1 MQQTRSAHAMQE
13 SASMQV
19 GGDLFDALDVNH
31 DGIIDRA
38 EFERAMFGSQGAMA
52 CQGGSATMLA
62 GGSASMLAA
71 GSTTVLT
78 QHQRQ
83 QQQAGWFER
92 RSSVYDGASAAM
104 SVGGTS
110 IISPGAS
117 VSMMPASASV
127 SVYPPVAISPSASVT
142 VMPANPT
149 AIRMFTTTTTTP
161 QCRARSLSPP
171 ASYGR
176 QSVLPQHLT
185 PAWL

>member
-1 MQQTRSAHAMQE
+1 MQQTWSAHAMQE

-19 GGDLFDALDVNH
+19 GGDLFDAIDVNH
-31 DGIIDRA
+31 DGVIDRA
-38 EFERAMFGSQGAMA
+38 EFDRVMFGSQGAMA

-62 GGSASMLAA
+62 GGSASMLAV

-78 QHQRQ
+78 QQQRQ

-127 SVYPPVAISPSASVT
+127 SVYPPVAISPAASVT
-142 VMPANPT
+142 VMPPNP
-149 AIRMFTTTTTTP
+149 IRMFTTTTTTP
-161 QCRARSLSPP
+161 QCRTRSLSPP

-176 QSVLPQHLT
+176 QSILPQHLT